1 MALLI
6 LVAGGNNSLKVH
18 TVVEIC
24 CRSFANGFSSL
35 PAWNVINQWHFC
47 STGFMLLYWPHFL
60 SLIFPFKVIESWIN
74 GRVSDRAHKIG
85 SLTFRRIW
93 LFKSGYLHCA
103 VSSLAILRLIT
114 ATDFFHSWRFVVACM
129 DVNLGRLL
137 AWNMTL
143 SVIRILKCVPLADIP
158 LKFLVMYTR
167 CTQWL
172 VIIME
177 SNRKA
182 KPRLYRFQKNPFE
195 EIMSLLKWK
204 FKIINKLKI
213 WMNLQVVGNIHSGV
227 SQWKGPTQLEL

>member
-6 LVAGGNNSLKVH
+6 LVSGGNNSLKVH

-85 SLTFRRIW
+85 SLTFRCIW
-93 LFKSGYLHCA
+93 LFKSGYLHCSFFTCYLEA
-103 VSSLAILRLIT
+103 YYSHRFFSLVTICRGLHGCESRTPLGLKYDTLGDQNSQVCTSGWHFFETSCDVYKMHTLTCDNRGKSS
-114 ATDFFHSWRFVVACM
+114 
-129 DVNLGRLL
+129 
-137 AWNMTL
+137 
-143 SVIRILKCVPLADIP
+143 
-158 LKFLVMYTR
+158 
-167 CTQWL
+167 
-172 VIIME
+172 
-177 SNRKA
+177 KA

-195 EIMSLLKWK
+195 EIVSLLKWK
-204 FKIINKLKI
+204 FKIISNLKI
-213 WMNLQVVGNIHSGV
+213 WMNLQVDGNIHSGV
-227 SQWKGPTQLEL
+227 SQWKGQTQLEL